1 MVGKVFP
8 FPEQKMGWR
17 EALLRTQLRCA
28 IPASYQATFNAF
40 TAPQR
45 GLALSRRLHLAA
57 A

>member
-1 MVGKVFP
+1 MVGKVFS
-8 FPEQKMGWR
+8 FPEQQMGWR
-17 EALLRTQLRCA
+17 KALLQTQLHCA
-28 IPASYQATFNAF
+28 IPTSYQATFSTF